1 MTVFKYFFKVLK
13 KYQFMIIIYTVI
25 LLVFGATS
33 ITNNQST
40 NFVASKP
47 DILIINEDEQE
58 GITQDL
64 ITYLSMQAN
73 VKTDIKNKED
83 ALFYR
88 DISYVINIP
97 KGYRSNYLNGQILK
111 IDVEKLNDSNAS
123 YMDMVLNRYLNLA
136 RIYINENEEIAISK
150 INEILNNHVDI
161 KIDSH
166 IDTNSYSKAANFYN
180 FSSYSLLA
188 GCVFVIATVLS
199 SFHDSKIKKRMNITP
214 TKYKQINFELL
225 LGNFL
230 FALVLWLFYVILSFI
245 LIGKAMLSIHGI
257 LYIINSFLFLLC
269 SLTLAFLIGTI
280 TNNKNAIN
288 GITNVVALGCSFLCG
303 VFVPQQYLPDSILKI
318 AHILPSY
325 WYVMNNNLISS
336 LETINIETLNAYF
349 KNSFVLII
357 FILVFVIL
365 TNIISRQQ
373 RVQN

>member
-40 NFVASKP
+40 NFIASKP

-97 KGYRSNYLNGQILK
+97 KGYRSSYLNGQMLN
-111 IDVEKLNDSNAS
+111 IDIEKLNDSNAS
-123 YMDMVLNRYLNLA
+123 YMNMVLNRYLNLA
-136 RIYINENEEIAISK
+136 RIYINENEGVAISK
-150 INEILNNHVDI
+150 INEILHNHVDI

-166 IDTNSYSKAANFYN
+166 IDTNSYSKATNFYN

-199 SFHDSKIKKRMNITP
+199 SFHDSKIKKRMDITP
-214 TKYKQINFELL
+214 TKYKRINFELL

-245 LIGKAMLSIHGI
+245 LIGKAMLSIYGL

-303 VFVPQQYLPDSILKI
+303 VFVPQQYLPTGILKI

-325 WYVMNNNLISS
+325 WYVMSNNLISS

-349 KNSFVLII
+349 KNSFIL
-357 FILVFVIL
+357 LVFTVVFIIL

-373 RVQN
+373 RVKN